1 MKNDQAPPPAEQ
13 IFQLVL
19 GYMPAMALNIVA
31 RLGVADQIEK
41 EPKAIADL
49 AKAAGV
55 HENALYRLMRALAS
69 VGVFH
74 EATGRRFEHTP
85 GSELLRQDHPASIRP
100 MTVWMSDPFHF
111 RCYAD
116 LMNSIQTGQPSA
128 EKTLGQPVFEY
139 FRDNADESEVFND
152 AMVSFTN
159 FSIPAILEAYD
170 FSGIQKLVD
179 VGGGHGS
186 VVGRILQ
193 KYSSMRGILYD
204 LDHVVAGAKG
214 LLSSLGVADRCDVVA
229 GNFFDSVPTGGDAYI
244 MKHIIH
250 DWDDDKCRIILGHI
264 RQALSGR
271 SNGQLLLLE
280 SIVPGLNEPAMS
292 KWIDLEM
299 MIFPGGRE
307 RTEEEFQ
314 KLFASA
320 GFKLAR
326 ITPTKSPLAVIEAV
340 LA

>member
-1 MKNDQAPPPAEQ
+1 MKTDQAPPPVEQ
-13 IFQLVL
+13 VFQLVL
-19 GYMPAMALNIVA
+19 GYMPAMALNIVS
-31 RLGVADQIEK
+31 RLGVADQIAQ
-41 EPKAIADL
+41 EPKALSDL
-49 AKAAGV
+49 AKATGV
-55 HENALYRLMRALAS
+55 NEDALYRLMRALSS

-74 EATGRRFEHTP
+74 EAAGRRFGHTP

-116 LMNSIQTGQPSA
+116 LINSIQTGKPSA

-139 FRDNADESEVFND
+139 FRDNADESEVFNA

-186 VVGRILQ
+186 VVGSILQ
-193 KYSSMRGILYD
+193 KHPTLRGVLYD

-214 LLSSLGVADRCDVVA
+214 LLGSLGVADRCEVVE
-229 GNFFDSVPTGGDAYI
+229 GNFFESVPAGGDAYI

-250 DWDDDKCRIILGHI
+250 DWDDDKCRVILGHI
-264 RQALSGR
+264 RKVLPG
-271 SNGQLLLLE
+271 NGKVLLLE
-280 SIVPGLNEPAMS
+280 SIVPGLNEPSMS

-320 GFKLAR
+320 GFKLSR
-326 ITPTKSPLAVIEAV
+326 VTPTKSPLSVIEA
-340 LA
+340 LPA